1 MGNLNYFEL
10 IHNELVLISESDCI
24 KNIDF
29 SFHKKR
35 KILKLIFKSHH
46 LLSNMEKNLTEK
58 FNFFQ
63 YVESFIEEIK
73 KELI

>member
-10 IHNELVLISESDCI
+10 IHNELILISESDYI
-24 KNIDF
+24 KSIDF

-58 FNFFQ
+58 FAFFQ

-73 KELI
+73 KELK